1 MTHDLGITRFDA
13 ADYLGTEEAQVAFI
27 NDAIESGHPAT
38 IANALGAVARAQS
51 RANGMGE
58 VARATGIKRQTL
70 AKSLG
75 PKGNPTVSTMVPVLG
90 ALGLRMRVEAV
101 ASAKAAAVAAGRAA
115 AKAAGHAKRKPRPT
129 KSAKA
134 REEDLLA

>member
-27 NDAIESGHPAT
+27 NDALESGHPAT

-75 PKGNPTVSTMVPVLG
+75 PRGNPTVSTMVPVLG

-101 ASAKAAAVAAGRAA
+101 ASTKAAAVAAAA
-115 AKAAGHAKRKPRPT
+115 AKAAGHAKRKSRRQG
-129 KSAKA
+129 A
-134 REEDLLA
+134 